1 MTTKRIKAI
10 GICAR
15 MTEVGDRAFRFARDL
30 ARRHAVPLDIFVF
43 PTSPCEAHERRGR
56 RGENIELS
64 EHGQVEIERD
74 VRFYY
79 DDLLEDQDLD
89 VGFRLCLGDEAPELR
104 SCLFDRQFD
113 ILVLAYERRLCPFGK
128 QSIEEFARSMA
139 CPVVLVG
146 PGQRDEIHLN
156 IPATIWVEALGL
168 EEREWKHVKDA
179 AAVAAGIVPRTN
191 LRLRKQVVLTISP
204 EELAELLA
212 AAVVLS
218 EDDTK
223 MCGPIR
229 ILDLDGTV
237 AVQEQ
242 AREGEILLRGMP
254 SVVEARRFV
263 DERLDAYERLWD
275 GCGCKIDY
283 HS

>member
-1 MTTKRIKAI
+1 MT
-10 GICAR
+10 G
-15 MTEVGDRAFRFARDL
+15 VGDQAFRFARNL

-43 PTSPCEAHERRGR
+43 PTSPCEQHEERGR
-56 RGENIELS
+56 RGEGIALS
-64 EHGQVEIERD
+64 ERDQVEVERD
-74 VRFYY
+74 VRLYY
-79 DDLLEDQDLD
+79 DDLLDAQDLD

-113 ILVLAYERRLCPFGK
+113 ILVLAYEKRLCPFGE
-128 QSIEEFARSMA
+128 QSIEEFALSMA

-146 PGQRDEIHLN
+146 PGLREEVHLN
-156 IPATIWVEALGL
+156 VPATLWVEALGL
-168 EEREWKHVKDA
+168 DERAWKPIEDA
-179 AAVAAGIVPRTN
+179 AAVAAGIVPRTV
-191 LRLRKQVVLTISP
+191 LRLREEKILTLTSD
-204 EELAELLA
+204 ELAELLES
-212 AAVVLS
+212 AVALS
-218 EDDTK
+218 EADTR

-229 ILDLDGTV
+229 ILDLDGTI

-242 AREGEILLRGMP
+242 AREGEILVRELP
-254 SVVEARRFV
+254 SVAEARRFV